1 MSSPSLTIVHGTTDK
16 PATTDA
22 LIRALRDQDI
32 KGQLLI
38 GYPVIASPDGRYAID
53 ALLVSPDHGLVCF
66 DLVEGTDLGDYV
78 AGQDEAY
85 NRLYA
90 RLVPHQGL
98 VHRRNLLTKI
108 EALTYAPAVSRAV
121 ANQEHPV
128 LDSASLVPH
137 LKQLVW
143 ESSTQD
149 LYDRTLSAIQSIT
162 AIRRPGGARSP
173 GTPDSRAARLNALEN
188 SIATLDRSQSQA
200 VIETVDG
207 VQRIRGLAGS
217 GKTIVLALKAA
228 YLHAR
233 HPNWRIA
240 VTFHTRSLKSH
251 FTRLITNFSIE
262 QTGEEPDWDRL
273 RVVSSWGAP
282 GGADRD
288 GIYFEFCR
296 THDLE
301 YRDFFAAK
309 ARFGFEGAF
318 EGAVETALDNVG
330 EIRTSYDAI
339 LVDEAQDFPPA
350 FLRLCYEILERPKRL
365 VYAYDELQNL
375 TNEGL
380 PSPEDIFG
388 LDDGGGP
395 RVNFDD
401 LNRDG
406 AQQDIILEKCYR
418 NSRPV
423 LVSAH
428 GLGFGIYREPPEW
441 SHTGLVQMFD
451 RPELWT
457 DVGYA
462 VLSDELALGKDV
474 RLARPP
480 DTSPK
485 FLESHSPIDDL
496 VQFHQFDDQMTQ
508 AKWVASQIERNLD
521 EDELRHSDVIVI
533 NTDPLSARK
542 KLGRIRAELLAR
554 DIPSHLAG
562 VDTKAD
568 VFRRTGSV
576 TCTGIHRA
584 KGNEAAMVYV
594 VNAEEAH
601 GSTANLAH
609 VRNRLFTAMTRSTA
623 WVRVCGIGPDM
634 SSLIDE
640 YEQVRNANFELSFRY
655 PTQDELEQ
663 LTVVH
668 RDMSDKERQDWQKRL
683 KSVEGLIDDLRH
695 RRILRED
702 IDGEQL
708 ATLRELLGEAGA

>member
-16 PATTDA
+16 PATTGT
-22 LIRALRDQDI
+22 LIRALRDQDL

-66 DLVEGTDLGDYV
+66 DLVEGLDLGDH
-78 AGQDEAY
+78 AARQDEAY

-98 VHRRNLLTKI
+98 VHRRILLTKI
-108 EALTYAPAVSRAV
+108 ETLTYAPAVSRTV
-121 ANQEHPV
+121 ANHEHPV
-128 LDSASLVPH
+128 LDGSSLVPH
-137 LKQLVW
+137 VKQLVW
-143 ESSTQD
+143 ESSTPE

-173 GTPDSRAARLNALEN
+173 GKPDSRAARLTALEN
-188 SIATLDRSQSQA
+188 SIATLDRSQSKA

-233 HPNWRIA
+233 HPDWRIA
-240 VTFHTRSLKSH
+240 VTFHTRSLKGH

-296 THDLE
+296 VHDLE

-380 PSPEDIFG
+380 PSPEEIFG

-401 LNRDG
+401 PNRDG

-428 GLGFGIYREPPEW
+428 GLGFGIYRKPPAW
-441 SHTGLVQMFD
+441 SPTGLVQMFD

-462 VLSDELALGKDV
+462 VLSDELALGKNV

-480 DTSPK
+480 DTGPK

-496 VQFHQFDDQMTQ
+496 IQFHQFDDQMTQ
-508 AKWVASQIERNLD
+508 AKWVASQIERNLT

-542 KLGRIRAELLAR
+542 KLGRIRAELLDR
-554 DIPSHLAG
+554 DIQSHLAG

-568 VFRRTGSV
+568 VFRQTGSV

-634 SSLIDE
+634 SALIDE

-655 PTQDELEQ
+655 PTQGELEQ

-683 KSVEGLIDDLRH
+683 KSVEGLIDDLQH
-695 RRILRED
+695 RRILLED

-708 ATLRELLGEAGA
+708 TTLRELLGEAGA

>member
-1 MSSPSLTIVHGTTDK
+1 MSTPSLSIVHGTNDK
-16 PATTDA
+16 PAATDA
-22 LIRALRDQDI
+22 LIGDLRDQDLD
-32 KGQLLI
+32 GQLLI

-53 ALLVSPDHGLVCF
+53 ALLVSPDWGLVCF
-66 DLVEGTDLGDYV
+66 DLVEGTELGDHV
-78 AGQDEAY
+78 ARQDEAY

-90 RLVPHQGL
+90 RLVAHRGL
-98 VHRRNLLTKI
+98 VRRRDLLVDIAT
-108 EALTYAPAVSRAV
+108 ATYAPAVPQAV
-121 ANQEHPV
+121 TDEEYPV
-128 LDSASLVPH
+128 LDGSSLVPH
-137 LKQLVW
+137 LKQLDW
-143 ESSTQD
+143 GSSTSD

-162 AIRRPGGARSP
+162 AIRRPGGARAP
-173 GTPDSRAARLNALEN
+173 GTPDSRSAKLDALEN
-188 SIATLDRSQSQA
+188 SIATLDRSQSRA

-233 HPNWRIA
+233 HLDWRIA
-240 VTFHTRSLKSH
+240 VTFHTRSLKDH

-273 RVVSSWGAP
+273 RVVNSWGAP

-288 GIYFEFCR
+288 GIYYEFCR

-301 YRDFFAAK
+301 YLDFFAAK
-309 ARFGFEGAF
+309 NRFGFENAF
-318 EGAVETALDNVG
+318 EGAVATALDNVG
-330 EIRTSYDAI
+330 KIQESYDAV

-350 FLRLCYEILERPKRL
+350 FLRLCYEVLGRPKRL

-388 LDDGGGP
+388 PGDGDSPG
-395 RVNFDD
+395 VSFDGSG
-401 LNRDG
+401 RDG
-406 AQQDIILEKCYR
+406 AQRDIILEKCYR

-428 GLGFGIYREPPEW
+428 GLGFGIYREPPAW
-441 SHTGLVQMFD
+441 SPTGLVQMFD

-457 DVGYA
+457 DVGYEVRSGEL
-462 VLSDELALGKDV
+462 VLGEDV
-474 RLARPP
+474 RLARPR
-480 DTSPK
+480 DTSPE
-485 FLESHSPIDDL
+485 FLESHSPVDDL
-496 VQFHQFDDQMTQ
+496 IRFHRFDDQTTQ
-508 AKWVASQIERNLD
+508 AEWVASQIERNLT
-521 EDELRHSDVIVI
+521 EDELRHSDIIVI
-533 NTDPLSARK
+533 STDPPAARR
-542 KLGRIRAELLAR
+542 KLGRIRAELLER
-554 DIPSHLAG
+554 GIPSHLAG
-562 VDTKAD
+562 VDTEAD
-568 VFRRTGSV
+568 VFRQTGSV

-623 WVRVCGIGPDM
+623 WVRVCGVGSRM
-634 SSLIDE
+634 TSLIEE
-640 YEQVRNANFELSFRY
+640 YEQIKKANFELSFRY
-655 PTQDELEQ
+655 PTQDELER

-668 RDMSDKERQDWQKRL
+668 RDMSDQERKDWQKRL
-683 KSVEGLIDDLRH
+683 ESVDGLIDDLRH
-695 RRILRED
+695 RRILLED

-708 ATLRELLGEAGA
+708 ATLRELLGVTGG